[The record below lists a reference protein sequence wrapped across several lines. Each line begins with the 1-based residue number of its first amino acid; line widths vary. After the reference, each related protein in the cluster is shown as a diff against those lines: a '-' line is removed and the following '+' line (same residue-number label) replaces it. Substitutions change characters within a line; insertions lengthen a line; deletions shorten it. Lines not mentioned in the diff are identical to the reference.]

1 MSRGYHAAM
10 SLDLTGRFGRAT
22 GVLRRLDRA
31 VAILAAIAF
40 VSQVGVAVMLPLL
53 PLYAIQLGASPTI
66 LGLLVSGF
74 AVANAGGQFAAG
86 FLVEKFGSRRLIP
99 AGSAVYAGANLL
111 IATAT
116 AAVPLIAYRAVAG
129 LGGGISLV
137 AERIYLVAIIPGADL
152 AFANGVLSAA
162 GSAGTVFGPA
172 VGGLVA
178 AVSDLRIPFLIV
190 AVTSGVATLLAV
202 RFLPPG
208 ERAARAPV
216 RGPTD
221 AQAQTPAE
229 APARAST
236 RSVPSGRES
245 PASSSAPAAD
255 GATWSRPI
263 LALLVANLGLN
274 AAFGSFITTYA
285 PLATTELAFSIAEV
299 GILWSLFGV
308 GDIVIG
314 PWLAHIGDRT
324 GRRRMAILASL
335 PILVFTAAFVAELP
349 RPLLFASAIVAGGG
363 LAAFSACWYA
373 LLAVAAPPARQARVI
388 ATVMALSNL
397 GIVVGA
403 TVAAGVWDAAS
414 LRTAAAVPALAT
426 VAAALGLLFVPPD
439 RPDREAEASAEPFE
453 PAPV

>member
-1 MSRGYHAAM
+1 MSPGPA
-10 SLDLTGRFGRAT
+10 GRFRSAV

-53 PLYAIQLGASPTI
+53 PLYAIQLGAGPAV

-74 AVANAGGQFAAG
+74 AVANAGGQLAAG
-86 FLVEKFGSRRLIP
+86 FLVERFGSRRLIP

-129 LGGGISLV
+129 LGGGIALV

-202 RFLPPG
+202 RFLPPLA
-208 ERAARAPV
+208 RAARAP
-216 RGPTD
+216 T
-221 AQAQTPAE
+221 
-229 APARAST
+229 APAVASA
-236 RSVPSGRES
+236 V
-245 PASSSAPAAD
+245 D
-255 GATWSRPI
+255 GPTWSRPVV
-263 LALLVANLGLN
+263 ALLVANLGLN

-285 PLATTELAFSIAEV
+285 PLATTELAFSTAEV

-335 PILVFTAAFVAELP
+335 PILVFAISFVAELP
-349 RPLLFASAIVAGGG
+349 RPLLFASAVVAGAG
-363 LAAFSACWYA
+363 LAAFGACWYA
-373 LLAVAAPPARQARVI
+373 LLAMAAPPARQARVI
-388 ATVMALSNL
+388 GTVMALSNL

-403 TVAAGVWDAAS
+403 SLAAGVWDAAS
-414 LRTAAAVPALAT
+414 LRMAAAVPAFAT

-439 RPDREAEASAEPFE
+439 RPERDAEASAEPLE
-453 PAPV
+453 AAPAG